1 MDVVYVLFLLI
12 APKVATKICVYS
24 CGGDYC
30 VGWKNNRKSDLCSPD
45 CWIAFLYIPT
55 SWIFHIRVYHN
66 TTFYFG
72 R

>member
-30 VGWKNNRKSDLCSPD
+30 VGWKNNRKSDLCPPN
-45 CWIAFLYIPT
+45 CWIADLHLPT
-55 SWIFHIRVYHN
+55 SGIFHIRVYLK
-66 TTFYFG
+66 TAFYFG